1 MSEDLPVCMEIL
13 HHELKC
19 VNACWMPGATRQSLA
34 LLGSANL
41 YVRGIIDRVPGDVD
55 VMVSKRV
62 WGDLLARPRWHWET
76 PDAGNPPM
84 LVAPLAFGIKAS
96 LFMDWKD
103 DYVAI
108 DIPQCLAQAEPVE
121 WEGNIWPCVSP
132 MEVRRHKLAAITYP
146 LNSKR
151 EIHLKDIRAIE
162 DFVASVKL

>member
-1 MSEDLPVCMEIL
+1 M
-13 HHELKC
+13 
-19 VNACWMPGATRQSLA
+19 
-34 LLGSANL
+34 
-41 YVRGIIDRVPGDVD
+41 
-55 VMVSKRV
+55 
-62 WGDLLARPRWHWET
+62 
-76 PDAGNPPM
+76 
-84 LVAPLAFGIKAS
+84 
-96 LFMDWKD
+96 
-103 DYVAI
+103 AI